1 MTTEIITHQEIEQTA
16 LSLPEKARRLTVTTQ
31 AEYQAAGDFLL
42 HLKAVRERINAV
54 FDVPIAAAHA
64 SHKAAL
70 AAKAKVAGPVAEA
83 DAVVRLTVS
92 NYLQAEER
100 TRKQAEAV
108 ALAASMKVEEEARLA
123 QATALEQ
130 AGMPDAAEAV
140 LSAPMV
146 VPPMVMEAPKAE
158 GISSR
163 EYWTYEITNAALL
176 PREYLIPNE
185 VAIGA
190 AVRSLKHLTNIP
202 GVRAFAKTGIATRRR

>member
-1 MTTEIITHQEIEQTA
+1 MQSITPQEHEIEQAA

-54 FDVPIAAAHA
+54 FDTPILAAHQA
-64 SHKAAL
+64 HKAAL
-70 AAKAKVAGPVAEA
+70 AAKAKVVGPVAEA
-83 DAVVRLTVS
+83 DALVRLTVS

-100 TRKQAEAV
+100 TRKAAEAV
-108 ALAASMKVEEEARLA
+108 ALAASTKVEEEARLA

-130 AGMPDAAEAV
+130 AGLPDAADAL

-146 VPPMVMEAPKAE
+146 VPPMVMEAPKAD

-163 EYWTYEITNAALL
+163 EYWTYEIVNVD
-176 PREYLIPNE
+176 LIPRQYMMPNE
-185 VAIGA
+185 TALWAV
-190 AVRSLKHLTNIP
+190 VRSLKGLTAIP
-202 GVRAFAKTGIATRRR
+202 GIRPYAKTGIATRGR